1 MTAWFWFFWG
11 FLIFLLALEQVVA
24 TLATARSRIGRWPAN
39 IGLGMLNGA
48 LFSLLPATT
57 VWTSQWAESEG
68 AGLLHWISAPIWIA
82 VLATVA
88 IRSLA
93 QYAFHRLAH
102 CIPALWSVHRV
113 HHSDHHLD
121 ATTGLRF
128 HPLEMLAA
136 SLFMGAVA
144 LMGGLLPLALVA
156 YEIAEIIVGIFTHT
170 SLDLPHGVDR
180 RLRAMFI
187 TPALHRLH
195 HSDDSAEADTNYGA
209 LLSLWDRIFGTYC
222 PEPRGP
228 PAESGFGVED
238 VSAEQAR
245 SFAWLIASPWLG
257 TNRHPG
263 LPASSVAS
271 RQAAPVRPQ
280 HS

>member
-24 TLATARSRIGRWPAN
+24 TPATARSRVGRWPAN
-39 IGLGMLNGA
+39 IGLGVLNGA

-57 VWTSQWAESEG
+57 VWTSQWAESQG
-68 AGLLHWISAPIWIA
+68 AGLLHWISAPIWSA

-113 HHSDHHLD
+113 HHSDRHLD

-136 SLFMGAVA
+136 SLFMAAVA
-144 LMGGLLPLALVA
+144 LMGGLLPLALVV

-170 SLDLPHGVDR
+170 SLELPRGIER
-180 RLRAMFI
+180 RLSAMFI

-195 HSDDSAEADTNYGA
+195 HSDDWAEADTNYGA
-209 LLSLWDRIFGTYC
+209 LLSLWDRIFGTFR
-222 PEPRGP
+222 PGPLRP
-228 PAESGFGVED
+228 PAEPGFGVEG
-238 VSAEQAR
+238 VSAEQAK
-245 SFAWLIASPWLG
+245 SFTWLITSPWLG
-257 TNRHPG
+257 TNRGVG
-263 LPASSVAS
+263 LAPS
-271 RQAAPVRPQ
+271 RDAP
-280 HS
+280 